1 MNRRKNQVILV
12 EKKRSRLVA
21 CSVGRV
27 ECEFGEEA
35 LTRGVAASDLLEL
48 DEVVTASH
56 GVFINALE
64 MWFVPEAGT
73 LQFGRPARTAGSK
86 RAHGLNEG
94 KPIGDGARRWRGC
107 HQRLNW
113 IGCVRHEIQG
123 TLRRT
128 RADTGEE

>member
-12 EKKRSRLVA
+12 EKGRSRLVA

-48 DEVVTASH
+48 DEVVAASH

-73 LQFGRPARTAGSK
+73 PPVGRPARTARSQ
-86 RAHGLNEG
+86 RAPSL
-94 KPIGDGARRWRGC
+94 KQSRRNR
-107 HQRLNW
+107 
-113 IGCVRHEIQG
+113 
-123 TLRRT
+123 
-128 RADTGEE
+128 